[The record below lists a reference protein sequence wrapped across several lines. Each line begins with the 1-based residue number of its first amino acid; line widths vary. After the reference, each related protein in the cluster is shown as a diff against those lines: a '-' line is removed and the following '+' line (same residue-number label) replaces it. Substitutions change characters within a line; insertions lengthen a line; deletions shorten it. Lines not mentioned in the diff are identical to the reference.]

1 LKGTRYNA
9 AAGESIRGVDLETR
23 VRSLTVHTERT
34 FAIARSSADAFERV
48 VFELEEDDLVGR
60 GEAAPTRYYG
70 QDAEGV
76 AGALEGVE
84 ILDPW
89 DIEGVLA
96 ENDHLPSTA
105 LAALDAALHDLAA
118 KRLGVPLYRLLG
130 LARPEPTSAYTLAIA
145 KPETTVEEARRLSSF
160 PILKM
165 KVGGWE
171 DLETVRAVA
180 EFSEARIWV
189 DANEAF
195 SPEEAPEVAAE
206 LKGIGVGMIEQPVP
220 GSAGPDALR
229 RATEAAYPV
238 PVIADEGAIVA
249 RDVPLLSGC
258 ASGVNVKLAKCG
270 GIRGALEMIHTAR
283 SLGMMVMLG
292 CFVETSL
299 GVAAAAHISGL
310 FDLVDLDGAML
321 LADDPF
327 EGIGYENGRILLSEK
342 PGLGVEPR

>member
-1 LKGTRYNA
+1 
-9 AAGESIRGVDLETR
+9 LETR
-23 VRSLTVHTERT
+23 VRTLTVHTERT
-34 FAIARSSADAFERV
+34 FAIARGSADAFERV
-48 VFELEEDDLVGR
+48 ILELEEDGFTGK
-60 GEAAPTRYYG
+60 GEAAPVDYHG

-76 AGALEGVE
+76 AEALEGVE

-89 DIEGVLA
+89 DIEGTLA
-96 ENDHLPSTA
+96 ENEHLPSA
-105 LAALDAALHDLAA
+105 AHAALDISLHDLAA

-165 KVGGWE
+165 KVGGRE

-206 LKGIGVGMIEQPVP
+206 LKGIGVRMIEQPVP
-220 GSAGPDALR
+220 ASAGPETLR

-270 GIRGALEMIHTAR
+270 GIRGALEMVHTAR
-283 SLGMMVMLG
+283 SLGMMAMLG

-299 GVAAAAHISGL
+299 GISAAAQISGL

-321 LADDPF
+321 LTDDPF
-327 EGIGYENGRILLSEK
+327 EGIGYEEGRIILTDQ